1 MSYFQPRIHQMKR
14 FLLPLLVLITLVV
27 GCTKTGDPIDA
38 QPKTVS
44 DVLTETASFS
54 LMKAAIQQAG
64 LNDALKVANLT
75 VFAPTDDA
83 FKAKGFSTPESFKT
97 ISPEALRNLLRY
109 HLVSGIVTTKTPELA
124 SASNLPVEASNTS
137 TLFLTNTATVF
148 SVNGSRVIKADQIVS
163 NGVIHTISTLLSAPS
178 GDAVATLRNRADA
191 GLLVAAIT
199 RAFIARPDLLAILNG
214 STTNPNYKTITLFA
228 PTDAAFTAAGYRTA
242 ADINAAAP
250 ATLANLLS
258 YHIVSGPIFSNQ
270 FQTSQLTTF
279 NSSTNNKVTIA
290 VPASGP
296 TVKGNSNATAAT
308 IKETDIV
315 SKNAVIHMIDQV
327 LQP

>member
-1 MSYFQPRIHQMKR
+1 MKR
-14 FLLPLLVLITLVV
+14 FLLPLLVLIIMAV
-27 GCTKTGDPIDA
+27 GCTKTNDPVDA

-54 LMKAAIQQAG
+54 LLKAAIQQAG
-64 LNDALKVANLT
+64 LNDALKAANLT

-97 ISPEALRNLLRY
+97 LTPDALRNLLRY
-109 HLVSGIVTTKTPELA
+109 HLVSGIITTKTPELA
-124 SASNLPVEASNTS
+124 SASNLPVETS
-137 TLFLTNTATVF
+137 TTSALFLTNTATGLF
-148 SVNGSRVIKADQIVS
+148 VNGSRVTKADQVAA
-163 NGVIHTISTLLSAPS
+163 NGVIHTIGTLLSAPS
-178 GDAVATLRNRADA
+178 GDALTTLKTRADA

-199 RAFIARPDLLAILNG
+199 RAAVARPDLLAILNG
-214 STTNPNYKTITLFA
+214 STTNATYKTLTLFA
-228 PTDAAFTAAGYRTA
+228 PTDAAFSAAGYRTA
-242 ADINAAAP
+242 TDINAAAP

-258 YHIVSGPIFSNQ
+258 YHVVSGLIFSNQ
-270 FQTSQLTTF
+270 FQTSQLSTF

-296 TVKGNSNATAAT
+296 TVKGNSNTTAAT
-308 IKETDIV
+308 IKEADIL